1 MLEGTKGQPLDSH
14 EDCFN
19 LNAKTHELSDDN
31 HDENQ
36 IINHE
41 TNIKKSKKLIYGK
54 GSESIAI
61 KKELGDFDA
70 FASES
75 FKYIIKRFGRSIRFT
90 ELLGIIN
97 SIQIYLQYKND
108 ATLPQLSRNEKRSFP
123 LLIKYIECNK
133 EAIFPCLQF
142 ISLCDT
148 SFQKID
154 LDNT

>member
-1 MLEGTKGQPLDSH
+1 MLERTEGQYLDSH
-14 EDCFN
+14 EDYFN
-19 LNAKTHELSDDN
+19 FNANTHESSDDN

-36 IINHE
+36 LTNHE

-70 FASES
+70 FSSES
-75 FKYIIKRFGRSIRFT
+75 FKYIIKKYGRSIRFT

-123 LLIKYIECNK
+123 LLIKYIEGNK
-133 EAIFPCLQF
+133 EIIFPYLQF
-142 ISLCDT
+142 ISLCDS

-154 LDNT
+154 LDNK